1 MQGTFIGFNTAGIT
15 FEERFL
21 ALLLKVKKENGF
33 CEIYYLQAPV
43 LADLLLILQSRM
55 AVVFQRLENQGEA
68 YKDELIT
75 YNEALVAHIPQV
87 ETAEIQQPSPER
99 RIMSITLKPGETQ
112 STLILVFQDE
122 QISTLCIDDLQIE
135 ALIIGIQQALK
146 TVGDLELVKY
156 LSSNMDFLMCYTVDL
171 TTQPNI
177 DYQQYP
183 QEEWKLNLFS
193 HYLGVLYCCE
203 TEEGKKIVSGAVV
216 KTSVPH
222 LSELENNIVMQLIE
236 KSPKLKAMHA
246 ELAPCQI
253 FSTIIPS
260 QPGRMLSLEECLR
273 PLHAFYL
280 EKKAELSA

>member
-15 FEERFL
+15 FEDRFL
-21 ALLLKVKKENGF
+21 ALLLKIKQQNGP
-33 CEIYYLQAPV
+33 CQQYYLQAPI
-43 LADLLLILQSRM
+43 LLDFLLILQN
-55 AVVFQRLENQGEA
+55 RLLVTYKRLHEQGETF
-68 YKDELIT
+68 KEELIA
-75 YNEALVAHIPQV
+75 YNESLIANIPAV
-87 ETAEIQQPSPER
+87 EMAEIQQPNPER
-99 RIMSITLKPGETQ
+99 RIMSITLKPGETE
-112 STLILVFQDE
+112 STLILVLQNE
-122 QISTLCIDDLQIE
+122 QICTLCIEDRQVE
-135 ALIIGIQQALK
+135 ALLAGIQQALK
-146 TVGDLELVKY
+146 TVNDQAVIQY

-177 DYQQYP
+177 DYQQHP
-183 QEEWKLNLFS
+183 QEKWKLNLFS
-193 HYLGVLYCCE
+193 HYLGALYCCE

>member
-156 LSSNMDFLMCYTVDL
+156 LSSNMDFLMCYTMDL

-177 DYQQYP
+177 DYQQYL

-203 TEEGKKIVSGAVV
+203 TGEGKKIVSGAVV

>member
-156 LSSNMDFLMCYTVDL
+156 LSSNMDFLMCYTMDL

-203 TEEGKKIVSGAVV
+203 TGEGKKIVSGAVV
-216 KTSVPH
+216 KTSAPH
-222 LSELENNIVMQLIE
+222 LSELENNVVTRLIE

>member
-68 YKDELIT
+68 YKDELIR

-156 LSSNMDFLMCYTVDL
+156 LSSNMDFLMCYTMDL

-203 TEEGKKIVSGAVV
+203 TGEGKKIVSGAVV

>member
-87 ETAEIQQPSPER
+87 ETTEIQQPSPER

>member
-156 LSSNMDFLMCYTVDL
+156 LSSNMDFLMCYTMDL

-203 TEEGKKIVSGAVV
+203 TGEGKKIVSGAVV
-216 KTSVPH
+216 KISVPH

>member
-15 FEERFL
+15 FEDRFL
-21 ALLLKVKKENGF
+21 ALLLKIKQPNGP
-33 CEIYYLQAPV
+33 CQQYYLQAPI
-43 LADLLLILQSRM
+43 LLDLLLILQN
-55 AVVFQRLENQGEA
+55 RLLVTYKRLHEQGET
-68 YKDELIT
+68 YKEELIA
-75 YNEALVAHIPQV
+75 YNESLIANIPAV
-87 ETAEIQQPSPER
+87 EMAEIQQPNPER
-99 RIMSITLKPGETQ
+99 RIMSITLKPGETE
-112 STLILVFQDE
+112 STLILVLQNE
-122 QISTLCIDDLQIE
+122 QICTLCIEDRQVE
-135 ALIIGIQQALK
+135 ALLAGIQQALK
-146 TVGDLELVKY
+146 TVNDQAVIQY

-177 DYQQYP
+177 DYQQHT
-183 QEEWKLNLFS
+183 QEDWKLNLFS

-203 TEEGKKIVSGAVV
+203 TDEGKKIVSGAVV
-216 KTSVPH
+216 KTSAPH
-222 LSELENNIVMQLIE
+222 LSELENNVVTRIIE

-253 FSTIIPS
+253 FSTVIPS

>member
-156 LSSNMDFLMCYTVDL
+156 LSSNMDFLMCYTMDL

-203 TEEGKKIVSGAVV
+203 TGEGKKIVSGAVV

-260 QPGRMLSLEECLR
+260 QPGRMRSLEECLR

>member
-1 MQGTFIGFNTAGIT
+1 MQGTFIVFNTAGIT
-15 FEERFL
+15 FEEHFL
-21 ALLLKVKKENGF
+21 ALLLKVKQENGF
-33 CEIYYLQAPV
+33 CQTYYLQAPV
-43 LADLLLILQSRM
+43 LADLLLILQSRLL
-55 AVVFQRLENQGEA
+55 VTVQRLQANGDN
-68 YKDELIT
+68 YKKELSAC
-75 YNEALVAHIPQV
+75 NESILVNMPSIAM
-87 ETAEIQQPSPER
+87 EEIQQPKPEQ
-99 RIMSITLKPGETQ
+99 RIMSITLKPGESQ
-112 STLILVFQDE
+112 STLILVLQNE
-122 QISTLCIDDLQIE
+122 QICTLIIDDQQVE
-135 ALIIGIQQALK
+135 ALIFGIQQSLK
-146 TVGDLELVKY
+146 IVGDKTLAAY
-156 LSSNMDFLMCYTVDL
+156 LAAKLDFLMCYTVDL

-203 TEEGKKIVSGAVV
+203 TEEGKKIVSGAVI
-216 KTSVPH
+216 KTSAPH
-222 LSELENNIVMQLIE
+222 LSELENNVVMQLIE

-280 EKKAELSA
+280 EKKAELSV